1 MLMQSN
7 KNNPIEVVTLLLSLN
22 SNTIGGTPSTTSSSL
37 IYNSIANQGVG
48 YGGVLTKLEADA
60 TKGGASTK
68 LLSQPTVGAAEE
80 AILLGNEKSF
90 DNNGALP
97 RLGGAQGS
105 GSHQLASG

>member
-37 IYNSIANQGVG
+37 IYNSISNQGVG

-60 TKGGASTK
+60 TKGRASTK
-68 LLSQPTVGAAEE
+68 LVTQTTPDEAAF
-80 AILLGNEKSF
+80 LVNEKSF
-90 DNNGALP
+90 DNNGGLN
-97 RLGGAQGS
+97 RLGAHNGA
-105 GSHQLASG
+105 GSHHL

>member
-1 MLMQSN
+1 MQSN

-37 IYNSIANQGVG
+37 IYNSIANQGLG

-60 TKGGASTK
+60 TKGSSSGTTK
-68 LLSQPTVGAAEE
+68 LMSQANDD

-90 DNNGALP
+90 DNNGSGLH
-97 RLGGAQGS
+97 RVGA
-105 GSHQLASG
+105 